1 MALWSRHGH
10 GVRDQEDRGHGRR
23 WAEHVESGGWSPGA
37 ALFSPEGTRDPQ
49 TATAGPTQHGG
60 PGNTPDRGKPLV
72 PAPGSMRKE
81 LSAKPLHPPAA
92 RSRPQPP
99 APNTQ
104 SRTQRLSWAPGGT
117 TEPFPTSAS
126 TRGCAAPTRMHSGAV
141 RAPASSSTPPD
152 GPPPGTKPYVT
163 KAHEPKGL
171 TPARISAP
179 SPTPLLRDPASQE
192 LLPHQAG
199 SLPHVTH
206 LRLRLPVREGP
217 PRGSGSGCLTCAEP
231 TCFFLCK
238 TTEFSS
244 VRTLLCHSLMCPCT
258 WEQCQVPVVANRY
271 DTTKG
276 VHSQVDYYTYA
287 HVQAHAYVHTHMYMY
302 TKVRAHV
309 HIKPAH
315 ICVHVYCVLHGYTHM
330 YPHTGFKAGV
340 VEINTDTVNHPG
352 LFRLNFLQREK
363 RSTWKTRS

>member
-1 MALWSRHGH
+1 MAT
-10 GVRDQEDRGHGRR
+10 
-23 WAEHVESGGWSPGA
+23 ESG
-37 ALFSPEGTRDPQ
+37 TRR
-49 TATAGPTQHGG
+49 TGATADAGQSTWNLEDGLPELLCSLPRERGTLRLQLQDPPSTGDLGTPPTEGNLGG
-60 PGNTPDRGKPLV
+60 WCWVPEQEPGWGCRQGHQV

-302 TKVRAHV
+302 TKVRAHM
-309 HIKPAH
+309 
-315 ICVHVYCVLHGYTHM
+315 YT
-330 YPHTGFKAGV
+330 
-340 VEINTDTVNHPG
+340 
-352 LFRLNFLQREK
+352 
-363 RSTWKTRS
+363 